1 MENSFI
7 NTLKSR
13 RSCRHYQPQ
22 QITDEELNAVLEAGT
37 WAPTAHGAQDPVIVA
52 VQNAELR
59 QELVALNARVRGGS
73 ADPYYGAPTL
83 VLVFVSANNENGL
96 QDGSCVLQNM
106 MLAAHALGLGS
117 CWINREIQM
126 FNMPEGKELMQKM
139 GLPEGL
145 AGVGAIS
152 LGYEATEPAAPS
164 PEKRTIS
171 KSSGK
176 TGTRPPEYTSISPP
190 CLCPSDRQVGGIDVY
205 IR

>member
-73 ADPYYGAPTL
+73 ADPYYGAPHWYWCLYLPTT
-83 VLVFVSANNENGL
+83 
-96 QDGSCVLQNM
+96 
-106 MLAAHALGLGS
+106 
-117 CWINREIQM
+117 
-126 FNMPEGKELMQKM
+126 KM
-139 GLPEGL
+139 DCRM
-145 AGVGAIS
+145 AVACC
-152 LGYEATEPAAPS
+152 
-164 PEKRTIS
+164 
-171 KSSGK
+171 K
-176 TGTRPPEYTSISPP
+176 T
-190 CLCPSDRQVGGIDVY
+190 
-205 IR
+205 

>member
-1 MENSFI
+1 MLPAFLASTYQKNIKNTLYENSFI

-152 LGYEATEPAAPS
+152 LGYEATEPAAPK
-164 PEKRTIS
+164 PRKADYFKI
-171 KSSGK
+171 
-176 TGTRPPEYTSISPP
+176 
-190 CLCPSDRQVGGIDVY
+190 

>member
-1 MENSFI
+1 MPAIFRKKMQQPSASCFFSLNISKEHKKLRCMENSFI

-22 QITDEELNAVLEAGT
+22 QITDEELNAVLEACT

-152 LGYEATEPAAPS
+152 LGYEATEPAAPK
-164 PEKRTIS
+164 PRKADYFRI
-171 KSSGK
+171 
-176 TGTRPPEYTSISPP
+176 
-190 CLCPSDRQVGGIDVY
+190 

>member
-126 FNMPEGKELMQKM
+126 FNMHEGKELMQKM

-152 LGYEATEPAAPS
+152 LGYEATEPAAPK
-164 PEKRTIS
+164 PRKADYFKI
-171 KSSGK
+171 
-176 TGTRPPEYTSISPP
+176 
-190 CLCPSDRQVGGIDVY
+190 

>member
-1 MENSFI
+1 MPAIFRKKMQQPSASCFFSLNISKEHKKLRCMENSFI

-152 LGYEATEPAAPS
+152 LGYEATEPAAPK
-164 PEKRTIS
+164 PRKADYFKI
-171 KSSGK
+171 
-176 TGTRPPEYTSISPP
+176 
-190 CLCPSDRQVGGIDVY
+190 

>member
-37 WAPTAHGAQDPVIVA
+37 WAPTAAHGAQDPVIVA

-152 LGYEATEPAAPS
+152 LGYEATEPATPKPRKADYF
-164 PEKRTIS
+164 KI
-171 KSSGK
+171 
-176 TGTRPPEYTSISPP
+176 
-190 CLCPSDRQVGGIDVY
+190 

>member
-1 MENSFI
+1 MPAIFRKKMQQPSASCFFSLNISKEHKKLRCMENSFI

-152 LGYEATEPAAPS
+152 LGYEATEPAAPK
-164 PEKRTIS
+164 PRKADYFRI
-171 KSSGK
+171 
-176 TGTRPPEYTSISPP
+176 
-190 CLCPSDRQVGGIDVY
+190 

>member
-1 MENSFI
+1 MLPAFLASTYQKNIKNTLYGKFI
-7 NTLKSR
+7 YQTLKSR

-152 LGYEATEPAAPS
+152 LGYEATEPAAPK
-164 PEKRTIS
+164 PRKADYFKI
-171 KSSGK
+171 
-176 TGTRPPEYTSISPP
+176 
-190 CLCPSDRQVGGIDVY
+190 